1 MSNENRSF
9 ELQTIDVTQLVN
21 YTDLIKDI
29 GSLNKMMAPNYLRD
43 FINAM
48 DFTSGLLSK
57 AVKANLKA
65 KAELDK
71 AKAIAYLDK
80 AADYCEMNSIKISNG
95 VREMYVDLDDDVIL
109 AKDKLAATEAM
120 VTFLK
125 NKYQAFRC
133 AHDDVKKISFNE
145 VQGTAFEGF

>member
-1 MSNENRSF
+1 MAN
-9 ELQTIDVTQLVN
+9 ELQTVDVTQLVA
-21 YTDLIKDI
+21 YTKLIGDI

-48 DFTSGLLSK
+48 DATSTMLSK
-57 AVKANLKA
+57 ATKALLDAQTSLKQ
-65 KAELDK
+65 AE
-71 AKAIAYLDK
+71 AIAYLDK
-80 AADYCEMNSIKISNG
+80 AGDYLSQRGIKDTAESRKKYID
-95 VREMYVDLDDDVIL
+95 VDPSV
-109 AKDKLAATEAM
+109 KDARDRAAAAEAM
-120 VTFLK
+120 VVFLK

>member
-1 MSNENRSF
+1 MSNE
-9 ELQTIDVTQLVN
+9 LQTVDVTKLAE
-21 YTDLIKDI
+21 YTRLIKDI
-29 GSLNKMMAPNYLRD
+29 GGLNKMMAPNYLRD

-48 DFTSGLLSK
+48 DLTSSMLSK
-57 AVKANLKA
+57 AVKTNLETKA
-65 KAELDK
+65 QLEK

-80 AADYCEMNSIKISNG
+80 AGDYCEEKNIKISNG
-95 VREMYVDLDDDVIL
+95 VREMYVDLDEDVIA
-109 AKDKLAATEAM
+109 AKEKYAASEAM

>member
-1 MSNENRSF
+1 MSN
-9 ELQTIDVTQLVN
+9 ELQTIDVSKLSE
-21 YTDLIKDI
+21 YTKKISEI
-29 GSLNKMMAPNYLRD
+29 ASLNKLMAPNYLRD

-48 DFTSGLLSK
+48 DMTSSMLSK
-57 AVKANLKA
+57 AVKANLDA
-65 KAELDK
+65 KTELDK
-71 AKAIAYLDK
+71 SRAIAYLDK
-80 AADYCEMNSIKISNG
+80 AEDYCKSKGIKMSNG
-95 VREMYVDLDDDVIL
+95 IREAFVDLDEDVIR

-120 VTFLK
+120 VMFLK

>member
-1 MSNENRSF
+1 MSNE
-9 ELQTIDVTQLVN
+9 LQTVDVTKLVEF
-21 YTDLIKDI
+21 TKLIKDI

-48 DFTSGLLSK
+48 DLTSTLLSR
-57 AVKANLKA
+57 AVKANLESKA
-65 KAELDK
+65 RLDK

-80 AADYCEMNSIKISNG
+80 AGDYAKSKDIKISNG
-95 VREMYVDLDDDVIL
+95 VREMYVDLDDDVVE
-109 AKDKLAATEAM
+109 AKDKHAASEAM

-145 VQGTAFEGF
+145 VQGTGFEGF

>member
-1 MSNENRSF
+1 MTN
-9 ELQTIDVTQLVN
+9 ELQTIDVTKLVE
-21 YTDLIKDI
+21 YTKLINDI

-48 DFTSGLLSK
+48 DATSSMLSK
-57 AVKANLKA
+57 ATKANLDAQNELK
-65 KAELDK
+65 KAES
-71 AKAIAYLDK
+71 IAYLDK
-80 AADYCEMNSIKISNG
+80 AGDYLAERGIKDTAESRKKYID
-95 VREMYVDLDDDVIL
+95 VDPDVG
-109 AKDKLAATEAM
+109 AARNKVAATEAM

>member
-1 MSNENRSF
+1 MSN
-9 ELQTIDVTQLVN
+9 ELQTIDVSRLAE
-21 YTDLIKDI
+21 YTKKIADI
-29 GSLNKMMAPNYLRD
+29 ATLNKMMAPNYLRD

-48 DFTSGLLSK
+48 DVTSSMLSK
-57 AVKANLKA
+57 AVKANLDA
-65 KAELDK
+65 KTELDK
-71 AKAIAYLDK
+71 VRAIAYLDK
-80 AADYCEMNSIKISNG
+80 SEDYCKSKGIKMSNG
-95 VREMYVDLDDDVIL
+95 IREAFVDLDEDVIR

-120 VTFLK
+120 VLFLK

>member
-1 MSNENRSF
+1 MN
-9 ELQTIDVTQLVN
+9 ELQTLDVTKLVE
-21 YTDLIKDI
+21 YTKLISKI
-29 GSLNKMMAPNYLRD
+29 GGLNKMMAPDYLKD

-48 DFTSGLLSK
+48 DLTSSLLSK
-57 AVKANLKA
+57 AVKANLEIKA
-65 KAELDK
+65 ALDK
-71 AKAIAYLDK
+71 AKAIAYLDR
-80 AADYCEMNSIKISNG
+80 AGDYAESKGIKISNG
-95 VREMYVDLDDDVIL
+95 VREMYVDLDNDVVA
-109 AKDKLAATEAM
+109 AKEKYAASEAM

>member
-1 MSNENRSF
+1 MTN
-9 ELQTIDVTQLVN
+9 ELQTIDVTKLVE
-21 YTDLIKDI
+21 YTKLISDI
-29 GSLNKMMAPNYLRD
+29 GSINKMMAHQYLRD

-48 DFTSGLLSK
+48 DMTSSMLSK
-57 AVKANLKA
+57 AVKANLDA
-65 KAELDK
+65 KANLDK
-71 AKAIAYLDK
+71 TRAIAYLDK
-80 AADYCEMNSIKISNG
+80 ANDYCKDKGIKISNG
-95 VREMYVDLDDDVIL
+95 IREMYTDLDEDVIA
-109 AKDKLAATEAM
+109 AKDRYASTEAM

>member
-1 MSNENRSF
+1 MSN
-9 ELQTIDVTQLVN
+9 ELQTIDVTRLVE
-21 YTDLIKDI
+21 YTKKIAEI
-29 GSLNKMMAPNYLRD
+29 GGLNKMMAPNYLRD

-48 DFTSGLLSK
+48 DLTSSMLSK
-57 AVKANLKA
+57 AVKANLDAKSELEKA
-65 KAELDK
+65 R
-71 AKAIAYLDK
+71 AIAYLDR
-80 AADYCEMNSIKISNG
+80 ADEYCKKKDIKMSNG
-95 VREMYVDLDDDVIL
+95 VREMYVDIDEDVIK
-109 AKDKLAATEAM
+109 AKDKYAATEAM

>member
-1 MSNENRSF
+1 MAN
-9 ELQTIDVTQLVN
+9 ELQTFDVTKLVE
-21 YTDLIKDI
+21 YSKKIDEI

-48 DFTSGLLSK
+48 DMTSSMLSK
-57 AVKANLKA
+57 ATKQNLEFKAA
-65 KAELDK
+65 LDR

-80 AADYCEMNSIKISNG
+80 ATEYLKDNDIKVTDNN
-95 VREMYVDLDDDVIL
+95 RKMYVDLDDDVIV
-109 AKDKLAATEAM
+109 AKDKLAASEAM

-133 AHDDVKKISFNE
+133 AHDDVKKISFNDT
-145 VQGTAFEGF
+145 QGTGFEGF

>member
-1 MSNENRSF
+1 MAN
-9 ELQTIDVTQLVN
+9 ELQTIDVTKLVE
-21 YTDLIKDI
+21 YTKLINDI
-29 GSLNKMMAPNYLRD
+29 GGLNKMMAPNYLRD

-48 DFTSGLLSK
+48 DATSSMLSK
-57 AVKANLKA
+57 ATKANLDAQNELK
-65 KAELDK
+65 KAE
-71 AKAIAYLDK
+71 AIAYLDK
-80 AADYCEMNSIKISNG
+80 AGDYLAERGIKDTAESRKKYID
-95 VREMYVDLDDDVIL
+95 VDPAVG
-109 AKDKLAATEAM
+109 AARDKVAATEAM

>member
-1 MSNENRSF
+1 MAN
-9 ELQTIDVTQLVN
+9 ELQTIDVTKLVE
-21 YTDLIKDI
+21 YTKKISEI
-29 GSLNKMMAPNYLRD
+29 GSLNKMLAPNYLRD

-48 DFTSGLLSK
+48 DLTSSMLSK
-57 AVKANLKA
+57 AVKTNLMC

-71 AKAIAYLDK
+71 TKAIAYLDK
-80 AADYCEMNSIKISNG
+80 ATDYCNDNNIKISNG
-95 VREMYVDLDDDVIL
+95 AREMYVDLDADVVD
-109 AKDKLAATEAM
+109 AKNKYAASEAM

-145 VQGTAFEGF
+145 AQGTGFEGF

>member
-1 MSNENRSF
+1 MAN
-9 ELQTIDVTQLVN
+9 ELQTIDVTKLVEYSKKIN
-21 YTDLIKDI
+21 EI

-48 DFTSGLLSK
+48 DMTSSMLSK
-57 AVKANLKA
+57 ATKANLEYKA
-65 KAELDK
+65 ALDR

-80 AADYCEMNSIKISNG
+80 ATEYLQNNDIKITDNN
-95 VREMYVDLDDDVIL
+95 RKMYVDLDDDVIA
-109 AKDKLAATEAM
+109 AKDKLAASEAM

-133 AHDDVKKISFNE
+133 AHDDVKKISFNDT
-145 VQGTAFEGF
+145 QGTSFEGF